1 MTPVFRIVLIVVS
14 LLSTYYILKKIR
26 QSKLQIEYAIFWI
39 VFAGVLVIISLF
51 PWLVTL
57 FTRLLGMQLPVNFV
71 FMVFI
76 FILLLKLF
84 MMTIELS
91 TLENKVKDL
100 TQELALEEKE
110 REDFSRLK
118 ARRIIGIPLSYRSPN
133 RHPLGLFSH
142 SERLLLR
149 PEGPYFL
156 MQTILRR
163 MFLLAVSAFW
173 MSITEHTQI
182 HLQSILSKKS

>member
-1 MTPVFRIVLIVVS
+1 MTPNFRIVLIVVS
-14 LLSTYYILKKIR
+14 LLSTIYILKKIR

-39 VFAGVLVIISLF
+39 IFAGVLVIISLF
-51 PWLVTL
+51 PWIVTL

-100 TQELALEEKE
+100 TQELALAEKE
-110 REDFSRLK
+110 RRDEALNQKDK
-118 ARRIIGIPLSYRSPN
+118 GEN
-133 RHPLGLFSH
+133 
-142 SERLLLR
+142 
-149 PEGPYFL
+149 
-156 MQTILRR
+156 
-163 MFLLAVSAFW
+163 
-173 MSITEHTQI
+173 
-182 HLQSILSKKS
+182 K